1 MDDHNNKA
9 TAITV
14 VERQPV
20 AQVSPLIQAILS
32 QSGKFDLDTIGRMMD
47 YEERS
52 YKVQAQ
58 RQYTAAMVA
67 LKRDLPAVIA
77 HDSVVDYDSSKGRV
91 YYTHSSMA
99 GVMDAIQEPLTRHGF
114 SLGFV
119 PSNAGNQVT
128 VVCRLTHEG
137 GHSEEAS
144 LTAAADTGS
153 GRSPTQG
160 IASTITYLRRY
171 LALSL
176 LGIATADMKDPTPP
190 APDSSKVDMEKNQ
203 AAVGWLK
210 KVGRS
215 QHSAEEYLG
224 RPWQEWTAD
233 DLDALRTWGKQA
245 PQ

>member
-20 AQVSPLIQAILS
+20 TQVSPLIQALLS
-32 QSGKFDLDTIGRMMD
+32 QSGRFDLDTIGRMMD

-99 GVMDAIQEPLTRHGF
+99 GVMEI
-114 SLGFV
+114 
-119 PSNAGNQVT
+119 
-128 VVCRLTHEG
+128 
-137 GHSEEAS
+137 
-144 LTAAADTGS
+144 
-153 GRSPTQG
+153 GR
-160 IASTITYLRRY
+160 AH
-171 LALSL
+171 
-176 LGIATADMKDPTPP
+176 
-190 APDSSKVDMEKNQ
+190 V
-203 AAVGWLK
+203 
-210 KVGRS
+210 
-215 QHSAEEYLG
+215 
-224 RPWQEWTAD
+224 
-233 DLDALRTWGKQA
+233 
-245 PQ
+245 